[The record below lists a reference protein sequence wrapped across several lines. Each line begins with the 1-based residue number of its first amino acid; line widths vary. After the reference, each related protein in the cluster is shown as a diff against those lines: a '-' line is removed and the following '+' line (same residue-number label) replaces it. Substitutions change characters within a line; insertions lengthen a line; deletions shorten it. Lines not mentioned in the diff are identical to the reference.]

1 MQQENSNSSETT
13 SAKET
18 GQSNTT
24 SEFTD
29 EWLAT
34 IPEVEDT
41 IMKSS
46 SSRALL
52 SGRNNGNFEN
62 PNPKK
67 GQPS

>member
-1 MQQENSNSSETT
+1 MPQESDNSSETT

-18 GQSNTT
+18 GQNNTT

-41 IMKSS
+41 I
-46 SSRALL
+46 
-52 SGRNNGNFEN
+52 
-62 PNPKK
+62 
-67 GQPS
+67 